1 VQIQSGR
8 TVPKSQNFNNFPFF
22 SFFCFGLSRPGLKC
36 IKPAYFFLVL
46 DLSGNALSELP
57 LSLLTS
63 LTGQHNSTAELTQLD
78 LGSNPWNC
86 SCSLLQLAHLLR
98 YSEPVFLNVYGTQA
112 LIPRNKIRQPM

>member
-1 VQIQSGR
+1 MYF
-8 TVPKSQNFNNFPFF
+8 T
-22 SFFCFGLSRPGLKC
+22 C
-36 IKPAYFFLVL
+36 IFLVL

-63 LTGQHNSTAELTQLD
+63 LTGQHNSTAELTRLD